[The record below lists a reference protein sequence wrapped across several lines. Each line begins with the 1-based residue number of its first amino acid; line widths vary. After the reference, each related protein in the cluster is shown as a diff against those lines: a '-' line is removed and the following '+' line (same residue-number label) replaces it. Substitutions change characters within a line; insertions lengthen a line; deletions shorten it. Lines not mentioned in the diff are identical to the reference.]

1 MAGPQYRQKLQPRG
15 IEAIVNSAKNR
26 QNTNQRR
33 WEGSGGEG
41 PYPILNAPNPWERN
55 HSLDYMSPGWLE
67 ASAPRDN
74 TGIMSAAVADAS
86 PDFQGNWLMNSPWGN
101 RLLGLLSS
109 RHGEEGTSEQL
120 IDMIG
125 GGGGIDL
132 WGGKLKPT
140 WEDDRYGLNWEIG
153 FGG

>member
-15 IEAIVNSAKNR
+15 IEAIINSHRNKQNR
-26 QNTNQRR
+26 EQRR

-41 PYPILNAPNPWERN
+41 PYPVLNAPNPWERN
-55 HSLDYMSPGWLE
+55 HSLDYMRPGWLE

-74 TGIMSAAVADAS
+74 TGIMSAAMTDTR
-86 PDFQGNWLMNSPWGN
+86 PDFKGNWLMNSDWGK
-101 RLLGLLSS
+101 RLLGLLGN
-109 RHGEEGTSEQL
+109 RHGDEETQGKLQE
-120 IDMIG
+120 II

-153 FGG
+153 LGN